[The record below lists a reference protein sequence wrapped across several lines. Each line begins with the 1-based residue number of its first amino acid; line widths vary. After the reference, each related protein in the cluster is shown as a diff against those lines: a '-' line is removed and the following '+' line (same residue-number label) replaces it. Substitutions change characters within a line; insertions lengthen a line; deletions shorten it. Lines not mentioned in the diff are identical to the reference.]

1 MDCVVCHFNDA
12 KPRRKLGSTVLLTAI
27 LAFSIL
33 TVSSSLGN
41 ELTSASVAYA
51 QTTKQLTLAPELK
64 TIPNS
69 GPAPPTS
76 NFNLPSGYTIEPVA
90 WNLTLPGPM
99 TADDKGNLYLA
110 IVGYAYGQIKSTPM
124 ILKIDPSGNTAI
136 LVDRFLFEPISDI
149 KFNKNNGLIY
159 VSHRAIISTVDPT
172 TGVVKDLVIGLP
184 QVDSGSH
191 PQGQIAFGPD
201 GRVYFTTGT
210 ATNSGVADKSDLAFG
225 WLKVMPQMHD
235 VPGQDVNLVGQNFE
249 SKDLLH
255 PQNKGN
261 VTTGAFVAF
270 GTSTSPGQVVKGNA
284 TCTGCLL
291 SINPDGS
298 DLSLHAWG
306 LRSPF
311 GMALDGD
318 NNKLYITNNGADDK
332 GIRPITNDTDNV
344 YTFDLSSVSTASTT
358 GNMTASDTAP
368 TARNNSSS
376 LIWYGWPDFYGNG
389 EPVTDAKFGM
399 SKNLTHAHQF
409 LIQNHPEVTKPFT
422 QLDVG
427 PGVTQLAYIN
437 STAFI
442 QTPSI
447 LAGEFG
453 IAVPINHDIRVNGK
467 IIGQK
472 IVSINP
478 VDGNVTDFLSLKE
491 PDTSFRPVALAF
503 NDKENALYI
512 SSIGKVEIKTT
523 TDKGGNLPMPVVW
536 PYPLTGVI
544 WKITHT
550 GGAET
555 ATATTVSNQTS
566 ISNATGMTT
575 SNETTTTTTAGPTG
589 LIPGMP
595 GT

>member
-1 MDCVVCHFNDA
+1 MDRISCLFNEA
-12 KPRRKLGSTVLLTAI
+12 KPRLKMGSAILLAAI

-33 TVSSSLGN
+33 AVSSSLGN
-41 ELTSASVAYA
+41 GLMTASVAYA
-51 QTTKQLTLAPELK
+51 QTTKQLILAPELK

-69 GPAPPTS
+69 GSAPLTS
-76 NFNLPSGYTIEPVA
+76 NFNLPRGYTIEPVA

-124 ILKIDPSGNTAI
+124 ILKIDPSGNTTI

-210 ATNSGVADKSDLAFG
+210 ATNSGVVDKSDLAFG

-235 VPGQDVNLVGQNFE
+235 VPGQNVTLTGENFE
-249 SKDLLH
+249 SADLLH
-255 PQNKGN
+255 PNSTAN
-261 VTTGAFVAF
+261 ATTGAFVPF

-291 SINPDGS
+291 SMNPDGS
-298 DLSLHAWG
+298 DIRLHAWG

-311 GMALDGD
+311 GMVLDSD
-318 NNKLYITNNGADDK
+318 NKLYITNNGADDK

-344 YTFDLSSVSTASTT
+344 YTFDLSSVSTASTNT
-358 GNMTASDTAP
+358 GNRTSSDTAS
-368 TARNNSSS
+368 TTGANSSS

-389 EPVTDAKFGM
+389 EPVTDGKFGM
-399 SKNLTHAHQF
+399 SKNLIHPHQF
-409 LIQNHPEVTKPFT
+409 LIQNQPPLTKPFT
-422 QLDVG
+422 QLGVG

-478 VDGNVTDFLSLKE
+478 MDGNVTDFLSLKA
-491 PDTSFRPVALAF
+491 PDPSFRPVALAF
-503 NDKENALYI
+503 NE
-512 SSIGKVEIKTT
+512 
-523 TDKGGNLPMPVVW
+523 
-536 PYPLTGVI
+536 
-544 WKITHT
+544 
-550 GGAET
+550 
-555 ATATTVSNQTS
+555 
-566 ISNATGMTT
+566 
-575 SNETTTTTTAGPTG
+575 
-589 LIPGMP
+589 
-595 GT
+595 

>member
-1 MDCVVCHFNDA
+1 MKYVSYHVNGA
-12 KPRRKLGSTVLLTAI
+12 KPRRKLGSAILLTAI
-27 LAFSIL
+27 LALS
-33 TVSSSLGN
+33 TVAISNSLGN
-41 ELTSASVAYA
+41 RLTAVSVAYA

-64 TIPNS
+64 TIPNA
-69 GPAPPTS
+69 GPAPSTS
-76 NFNLPSGYTIEPVA
+76 NFNLPPGYTIEPVA

-99 TADDKGNLYLA
+99 TADDKGNLYLG

-124 ILKIDPSGNTAI
+124 ILKVDPQGNVSI

-149 KFNKNNGLIY
+149 KFNKNDGLIY

-210 ATNSGVADKSDLAFG
+210 ATNSGVVDKSDLAFG

-235 VPGQDVNLVGQNFE
+235 VPGQDVNLTGQNFE

-255 PQNKGN
+255 PQNEAN
-261 VTTGAFVAF
+261 VTTGAFVPF
-270 GTSTSPGQVVKGNA
+270 GTPTSLGQVIKGNA

-298 DLSLHAWG
+298 DLRLHAWG

-318 NNKLYITNNGADDK
+318 DNKLYITNNGADDK

-344 YTFDLSSVSTASTT
+344 YTFDLSNVSSASTT
-358 GNMTASDTAP
+358 SNKMSSNATSGTGT
-368 TARNNSSS
+368 NSSS

-399 SKNLTHAHQF
+399 SKNLTYPHQF
-409 LIQNHPEVTKPFT
+409 LIQNHPQVTMPFT
-422 QLDVG
+422 QLGVG
-427 PGVTQLAYIN
+427 PGVTQLAYISN
-437 STAFI
+437 TSFI
-442 QTPSI
+442 QIPSI

-478 VDGNVTDFLSLKE
+478 TDGNVTDFLSLKE

-512 SSIGKVEIKTT
+512 TSIGKVEIRTT
-523 TDKGGNLPMPVVW
+523 TDLGGNLPMPVVW
-536 PYPLTGVI
+536 PYPFTGVV
-544 WKITHT
+544 WKVTYT
-550 GGAET
+550 GG
-555 ATATTVSNQTS
+555 
-566 ISNATGMTT
+566 
-575 SNETTTTTTAGPTG
+575 TTAANAGSAD
-589 LIPGMP
+589 
-595 GT
+595 

>member
-1 MDCVVCHFNDA
+1 MKHLSYHFNDV
-12 KPRRKLGSTVLLTAI
+12 KLRYRLASAISLAAI
-27 LAFSIL
+27 LVFSIFAI
-33 TVSSSLGN
+33 SSSLGN
-41 ELTSASVAYA
+41 NLTALSTAYA

-64 TIPNS
+64 TVPNS
-69 GPAPPTS
+69 GPAPSTS
-76 NFNLPSGYTIEPVA
+76 NFNVPPGYTIEPVA

-124 ILKIDPSGNTAI
+124 ILKIDPSGNATI

-159 VSHRAIISTVDPT
+159 VSHRAIISTVDPN

-210 ATNSGVADKSDLAFG
+210 ATNSGVVDKSDLAFG

-235 VPGQDVNLVGQNFE
+235 VPGQDVKLTGQNFE

-255 PQNKGN
+255 PQNQAN
-261 VTTGAFVAF
+261 VTTGAFVPF
-270 GTSTSPGQVVKGNA
+270 GTPTSPGQLVKGNA

-291 SINPDGS
+291 SMNPDGS
-298 DLSLHAWG
+298 DLRLHAWG

-311 GMALDGD
+311 GMTLDSD
-318 NNKLYITNNGADDK
+318 NKKLYITNNGADDK

-344 YTFDLSSVSTASTT
+344 YTFDLSTASST
-358 GNMTASDTAP
+358 GNRT
-368 TARNNSSS
+368 
-376 LIWYGWPDFYGNG
+376 LWYGWPDFYGNG

-399 SKNLTHAHQF
+399 SKNLIHPHQF
-409 LIQNHPEVTKPFT
+409 LIQNHPQVTKPFT
-422 QLDVG
+422 QLGVG
-427 PGVTQLAYIN
+427 PGVTQLTYIN
-437 STAFI
+437 STAFV
-442 QTPSI
+442 QTPSL

-478 VDGNVTDFLSLKE
+478 KDGNVTDFLSLKA
-491 PDTSFRPVALAF
+491 PDPSFRPVALAF

-512 SSIGKVEIKTT
+512 TSIGKVEIKTT
-523 TDKGGNLPMPVVW
+523 TDLGGKLPMPVVW
-536 PYPLTGVI
+536 PYPFTGVV

-550 GGAET
+550 A
-555 ATATTVSNQTS
+555 ATAGST
-566 ISNATGMTT
+566 ALTGR
-575 SNETTTTTTAGPTG
+575 
-589 LIPGMP
+589 
-595 GT
+595 

>member
-1 MDCVVCHFNDA
+1 MKYVSYHVNGA
-12 KPRRKLGSTVLLTAI
+12 KPRRKLGSAILLTAI
-27 LAFSIL
+27 LALS
-33 TVSSSLGN
+33 TVAISNSLGN
-41 ELTSASVAYA
+41 RLMAVSVAYA

-64 TIPNS
+64 TIPNA
-69 GPAPPTS
+69 GPAPSTS
-76 NFNLPSGYTIEPVA
+76 NFNLPPGYTIEPVA

-99 TADDKGNLYLA
+99 TADDKGNLYLG

-124 ILKIDPSGNTAI
+124 ILKVDPQGNVSI

-149 KFNKNNGLIY
+149 KFNKNDGLIY

-210 ATNSGVADKSDLAFG
+210 ATNSGVVDKSDLAFG

-235 VPGQDVNLVGQNFE
+235 VPGQDVNLTGQNFE

-255 PQNKGN
+255 PQNEAN
-261 VTTGAFVAF
+261 VTTGAFVPF
-270 GTSTSPGQVVKGNA
+270 GTPTSLGQVIKGNA

-298 DLSLHAWG
+298 DLRLHAWG

-344 YTFDLSSVSTASTT
+344 YTFDLSNVSSASTT
-358 GNMTASDTAP
+358 SNKMSSNATSGTGT
-368 TARNNSSS
+368 NSSS

-399 SKNLTHAHQF
+399 SKNLTYPHQF
-409 LIQNHPEVTKPFT
+409 LIQNHPQVTMPFT
-422 QLDVG
+422 QLGVG
-427 PGVTQLAYIN
+427 PGVTQLAYISN
-437 STAFI
+437 TSFI
-442 QTPSI
+442 QIPSI

-478 VDGNVTDFLSLKE
+478 TDGNVTDFLSLKE

-512 SSIGKVEIKTT
+512 TSIGKVEIRTT
-523 TDKGGNLPMPVVW
+523 TDLGGNLPMPVVW
-536 PYPLTGVI
+536 PYPFTGVV
-544 WKITHT
+544 WKVTYT
-550 GGAET
+550 GG
-555 ATATTVSNQTS
+555 
-566 ISNATGMTT
+566 
-575 SNETTTTTTAGPTG
+575 TTAANAGSAD
-589 LIPGMP
+589 
-595 GT
+595 

>member
-1 MDCVVCHFNDA
+1 MKRVSYHFNDA
-12 KPRRKLGSTVLLTAI
+12 RPRRKLGSAIFLAAI

-33 TVSSSLGN
+33 AISSSLGN
-41 ELTSASVAYA
+41 GLTAASVAYA
-51 QTTKQLTLAPELK
+51 QMKQLTLPPELK
-64 TIPNS
+64 TVPNS
-69 GPAPPTS
+69 GPAPSTS
-76 NFNLPSGYTIEPVA
+76 NFNLPPGYAIEPVA

-124 ILKIDPSGNTAI
+124 ILKIDPQGNVTV

-159 VSHRAIISTVDPT
+159 VSHRAIISTVDPN
-172 TGVVKDLVIGLP
+172 TGVVKDLVVGLP

-210 ATNSGVADKSDLAFG
+210 ATNSGVVDKSDLAFG

-235 VPGQDVNLVGQNFE
+235 VPGQDVKLTGQNFE

-255 PQNKGN
+255 PENRAN
-261 VTTGAFVAF
+261 VTTGAFVPF
-270 GTSTSPGQVVKGNA
+270 GTPTSPGQLVKGNA

-298 DLSLHAWG
+298 DLRLHAWG

-311 GMALDGD
+311 GMAFDSD

-332 GIRPITNDTDNV
+332 GIRPITNDTDDV
-344 YTFDLSSVSTASTT
+344 YTFDLSNATSSTT
-358 GNMTASDTAP
+358 ITS
-368 TARNNSSS
+368 NSSS

-399 SKNLTHAHQF
+399 SKNLIHPHQF
-409 LIQNHPEVTKPFT
+409 LIQNHPQVTKPFT
-422 QLDVG
+422 QLGVG
-427 PGVTQLAYIN
+427 PGVTQVAYIN
-437 STAFI
+437 STAFM

-478 VDGNVTDFLSLKE
+478 KDGNVTDFLSLKT
-491 PDTSFRPVALAF
+491 PDPNFRPVASVF
-503 NDKENALYI
+503 NAKENALYI
-512 SSIGKVEIKTT
+512 TSIGKVEIRITT
-523 TDKGGNLPMPVVW
+523 PNGGQLPMPVVW
-536 PYPLTGVI
+536 PYPFTGVI
-544 WKITHT
+544 WKVTHT
-550 GGAET
+550 GT
-555 ATATTVSNQTS
+555 AAAASTAP
-566 ISNATGMTT
+566 I
-575 SNETTTTTTAGPTG
+575 GPITR
-589 LIPGMP
+589 
-595 GT
+595 

>member
-1 MDCVVCHFNDA
+1 MEHRFYRFNDV
-12 KPRRKLGSTVLLTAI
+12 KPRCKIGSILLAAA
-27 LAFSIL
+27 LAFSTLAI
-33 TVSSSLGN
+33 SSPLGN
-41 ELTSASVAYA
+41 GLTAPSVAYA

-64 TIPNS
+64 TVPNS
-69 GPAPPTS
+69 GPAPPAS
-76 NFNLPSGYTIEPVA
+76 NFNLPPGYTIEPVA

-124 ILKIDPSGNTAI
+124 IVKIDPSGNTTI

-159 VSHRAIISTVDPT
+159 VSHRAIISTVDPN
-172 TGVVKDLVIGLP
+172 TGVVKDLVVGLP

-210 ATNSGVADKSDLAFG
+210 ATNSGVVDKSDLAFG

-235 VPGQDVNLVGQNFE
+235 IPGQDVTLTGQNFE

-255 PQNKGN
+255 PQNQAN
-261 VTTGAFVAF
+261 ATTGAFVPF
-270 GTSTSPGQVVKGNA
+270 GTSTSPGQMIKGNA

-298 DLSLHAWG
+298 DLRLHAWG

-344 YTFDLSSVSTASTT
+344 YTFDLNSVSTATSTT
-358 GNMTASDTAP
+358 TTSNRTSSNATSTSATGA
-368 TARNNSSS
+368 NSSS
-376 LIWYGWPDFYGNG
+376 NLIWYGWPDFFGNG

-399 SKNLTHAHQF
+399 SKNLARPHQF
-409 LIQNHPEVTKPFT
+409 LIQNHPQVTMPFT
-422 QLDVG
+422 ELGVG

-447 LAGEFG
+447 LSGEFG
-453 IAVPINHDIRVNGK
+453 IAVPINHDIRVNGR

-478 VDGNVTDFLSLKE
+478 MDGNVTDFLSLKE
-491 PDTSFRPVALAF
+491 PDNSFRPVALAF
-503 NDKENALYI
+503 NEQENALYI
-512 SSIGKVEIKTT
+512 SSIGKVEIRTT

-544 WKITHT
+544 WKVTYT
-550 GGAET
+550 GG
-555 ATATTVSNQTS
+555 
-566 ISNATGMTT
+566 
-575 SNETTTTTTAGPTG
+575 TTAASAGSAG
-589 LIPGMP
+589 
-595 GT
+595 

>member
-1 MDCVVCHFNDA
+1 
-12 KPRRKLGSTVLLTAI
+12 
-27 LAFSIL
+27 
-33 TVSSSLGN
+33 
-41 ELTSASVAYA
+41 
-51 QTTKQLTLAPELK
+51 
-64 TIPNS
+64 
-69 GPAPPTS
+69 
-76 NFNLPSGYTIEPVA
+76 
-90 WNLTLPGPM
+90 M
-99 TADDKGNLYLA
+99 TADDRGNLYLA

-124 ILKIDPSGNTAI
+124 IVKIDPSGNTTI

-159 VSHRAIISTVDPT
+159 VSHRAIISTVDPN
-172 TGVVKDLVIGLP
+172 TGVVKDLVVGLP

-210 ATNSGVADKSDLAFG
+210 ATNSGVVDKSDLAFG

-235 VPGQDVNLVGQNFE
+235 IPGQDVTLTGQNFE

-255 PQNKGN
+255 PQNQAN
-261 VTTGAFVAF
+261 ATTGSFVPF
-270 GTSTSPGQVVKGNA
+270 GTSTSPGQKIKGNA

-298 DLSLHAWG
+298 DLRLHAWG

-344 YTFDLSSVSTASTT
+344 YTFDLNSASTATSTT
-358 GNMTASDTAP
+358 TTSNRISSNATSTSATGA
-368 TARNNSSS
+368 NSSS
-376 LIWYGWPDFYGNG
+376 NLIWYGWPDFFGNG

-399 SKNLTHAHQF
+399 SKNLARPHQF
-409 LIQNHPEVTKPFT
+409 LIQNHPPVTMPFT
-422 QLDVG
+422 QLGVG

-453 IAVPINHDIRVNGK
+453 IAVPINHDIRVNGR

-478 VDGNVTDFLSLKE
+478 IDGKVTDFLSLKE
-491 PDTSFRPVALAF
+491 PDNSFRPVALAF
-503 NDKENALYI
+503 NEQENALYI
-512 SSIGKVEIKTT
+512 SSIGKVEIRTT

-544 WKITHT
+544 WKITYT
-550 GGAET
+550 GG
-555 ATATTVSNQTS
+555 
-566 ISNATGMTT
+566 
-575 SNETTTTTTAGPTG
+575 TTAASAGSAG
-589 LIPGMP
+589 
-595 GT
+595 

>member
-1 MDCVVCHFNDA
+1 MDRISCHFNEA
-12 KPRRKLGSTVLLTAI
+12 KPRLKIGSAILLAAI

-33 TVSSSLGN
+33 AVSSSLGN
-41 ELTSASVAYA
+41 GLMTASVAHA

-64 TIPNS
+64 TVPNS
-69 GPAPPTS
+69 GPAPSTS
-76 NFNLPSGYTIEPVA
+76 NFNLPSGYSIEPVA

-110 IVGYAYGQIKSTPM
+110 TTGYAYGQIKSTPM
-124 ILKIDPSGNTAI
+124 ILKIDSKGNVTI

-159 VSHRAIISTVDPT
+159 VSHRAIISTVDPN

-210 ATNSGVADKSDLAFG
+210 ATNSGVVDKSDLAFG

-235 VPGQDVNLVGQNFE
+235 VPGQDVKLTGQNFE

-255 PQNKGN
+255 PQSQANA
-261 VTTGAFVAF
+261 TTGAFVPF
-270 GTSTSPGQVVKGNA
+270 GMPTSPGQVVKGNT

-291 SINPDGS
+291 SMNPDGS
-298 DLSLHAWG
+298 DLRLHAWG

-311 GMALDGD
+311 GMVLDSN

-344 YTFDLSSVSTASTT
+344 YTFDLSTASST
-358 GNMTASDTAP
+358 GNRT
-368 TARNNSSS
+368 
-376 LIWYGWPDFYGNG
+376 LWYGWPDFYGNG

-399 SKNLTHAHQF
+399 SKNLIHPHQF
-409 LIQNHPEVTKPFT
+409 LIQNHPQVTKPFT
-422 QLDVG
+422 QLGVG

-437 STAFI
+437 STAFM
-442 QTPSI
+442 QTPAL

-472 IVSINP
+472 IVSVNP
-478 VDGNVTDFLSLKE
+478 TNGNITDFLSLKA
-491 PDTSFRPVALAF
+491 PDPSFRPVALAF

-512 SSIGKVEIKTT
+512 TSIGKVEIRITT
-523 TDKGGNLPMPVVW
+523 PNGGQLPMSVVW
-536 PYPLTGVI
+536 PYPFTG
-544 WKITHT
+544 T
-550 GGAET
+550 
-555 ATATTVSNQTS
+555 
-566 ISNATGMTT
+566 
-575 SNETTTTTTAGPTG
+575 
-589 LIPGMP
+589 
-595 GT
+595 

>member
-1 MDCVVCHFNDA
+1 MDRISCHFNEA
-12 KPRRKLGSTVLLTAI
+12 KPRLKMGSAILLAAI

-33 TVSSSLGN
+33 AVSSSLGN
-41 ELTSASVAYA
+41 GLMTASVAYA
-51 QTTKQLTLAPELK
+51 QTTKQLILAPELK

-69 GPAPPTS
+69 GSAPLTS
-76 NFNLPSGYTIEPVA
+76 NFNLPPGYTIEAVA

-124 ILKIDPSGNTAI
+124 ILKIDPSGNTTI

-191 PQGQIAFGPD
+191 PQGQVAFGPD

-210 ATNSGVADKSDLAFG
+210 ATNSGVVDKSDLAFG

-235 VPGQDVNLVGQNFE
+235 VPGQDVTLTGENFE
-249 SKDLLH
+249 SADLLH
-255 PQNKGN
+255 PNSTAN
-261 VTTGAFVAF
+261 ATTGAFVSF
-270 GTSTSPGQVVKGNA
+270 GTTTSPGQVVKGNA

-291 SINPDGS
+291 SMNPDGS
-298 DLSLHAWG
+298 DLRLHAWG

-311 GMALDGD
+311 GMVLDSD

-344 YTFDLSSVSTASTT
+344 YTFDLNSVSTASTNT
-358 GNMTASDTAP
+358 GNRTSSDTAS
-368 TARNNSSS
+368 TTGANSSS

-389 EPVTDAKFGM
+389 EPVTDGKFGM
-399 SKNLTHAHQF
+399 SKNLIHPHQF
-409 LIQNHPEVTKPFT
+409 LIQNQPPLTKPFT
-422 QLDVG
+422 QLGVG

-478 VDGNVTDFLSLKE
+478 MDGNVTDFLSLRA
-491 PDTSFRPVALAF
+491 PDPSFRPVALAF
-503 NDKENALYI
+503 NEQENALYI
-512 SSIGKVEIKTT
+512 SSIGKVEIRTT

-550 GGAET
+550 GAAEAGT
-555 ATATTVSNQTS
+555 AATMSNQTTV
-566 ISNATGMTT
+566 SNATGMTT
-575 SNETTTTTTAGPTG
+575 SNETTASLPELTPG
-589 LIPGMP
+589 IPG
-595 GT
+595 T